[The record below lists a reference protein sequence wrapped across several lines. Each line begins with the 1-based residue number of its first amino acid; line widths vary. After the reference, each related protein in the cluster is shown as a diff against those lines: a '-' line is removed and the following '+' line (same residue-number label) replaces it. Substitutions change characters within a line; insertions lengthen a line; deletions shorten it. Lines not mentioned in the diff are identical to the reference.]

1 MDEDIVI
8 PLIVFSFILSLIWM
22 ILSHSKWKYKQQQEI
37 ARASDNSLRTSE
49 LKELMREAVEE
60 ATEPLTMQIQALE
73 AQLRELKVPR
83 LMPARNDALRED
95 IDPVD
100 EEIQEP
106 SRRRVT

>member
-60 ATEPLTMQIQALE
+60 ATEPLTLQIQALE

-106 SRRRVT
+106 ARRRVT